1 MTTTL
6 YPGIPFSPQATITN
20 NIGAADSIIEVSDV
34 SAFPPA
40 PNLATIGTD
49 EEGETIL
56 YTAKTETALS
66 GCQRGVEGTARA
78 WTAGELIG
86 RNFTARDHADLIAAA
101 TEAYGAAEAAQEA
114 AGNAMGAAQAAQE
127 AAATAGAVA
136 AAKQPKLTGAPGQSV
151 GFGADG
157 AAVAVPG
164 WSNPNLLLNWDFRN
178 PVNQNG
184 RTEYTSAGYAI
195 DRWKLSNGKLTLST
209 TGAIELLVN
218 TDSSYNRNAFV
229 QLLDNP
235 TNFVGKTLT
244 FSILANDINGT
255 VTATA
260 YENGAG
266 SSYDGNRISSYGLST
281 VTFTI
286 PATAAPTEF
295 RVHVLLSPGGACR
308 PIAAKLE
315 LGTQQ
320 TLARQNEDGEW
331 EIIDPPDYDLQYALC
346 SLYSPST
353 GEWVGYQHSNPNLLD
368 NWYFVDPVNQRGK
381 TEYTATGYTIDRFK
395 IGYSAG
401 STFTCGVEDNGVSL
415 TAIPKEGE
423 TSQFNFYQIIP
434 ANLLNQ
440 GTYTLSFLYS
450 SDCAVRPFAYSK
462 KIGSV
467 IPGYKDFP
475 ASNDPAIA
483 VIPIKITSEMQGGD
497 VIAYVQI
504 NTFVEAHVKLYA
516 AKLELGPVQTLA
528 HQDADGNWVLND
540 PPPNKALELAKCQR
554 YAKIFRQHE
563 VFTVLRVNPNYIDF
577 LVPVGIKMRSTP
589 TIIGTGWGEYLTN
602 GFTLTVAVNGASQIM
617 LRATKTNHGLS
628 NPSPMTMRD
637 SVSGFSSDL

>member
-1 MTTTL
+1 MSVESEILRIQHNIANAYATVAEKGGEVPL
-6 YPGIPFSPQATITN
+6 QAT
-20 NIGAADSIIEVSDV
+20 SS
-34 SAFPPA
+34 
-40 PNLATIGTD
+40 NLA
-49 EEGETIL
+49 
-56 YTAKTETALS
+56 A
-66 GCQRGVEGTARA
+66 
-78 WTAGELIG
+78 
-86 RNFTARDHADLIAAA
+86 
-101 TEAYGAAEAAQEA
+101 
-114 AGNAMGAAQAAQE
+114 
-127 AAATAGAVA
+127 AVA
-136 AAKQPKLTGAPGQSV
+136 SIQTGVTQEELNEALTATQPKLTGQPGQVV
-151 GFGADG
+151 GFAADG
-157 AAVAVPG
+157 TAVAVPG

-178 PVNQNG
+178 PVN
-184 RTEYTSAGYAI
+184 
-195 DRWKLSNGKLTLST
+195 
-209 TGAIELLVN
+209 
-218 TDSSYNRNAFV
+218 RN
-229 QLLDNP
+229 
-235 TNFVGKTLT
+235 
-244 FSILANDINGT
+244 
-255 VTATA
+255 
-260 YENGAG
+260 
-266 SSYDGNRISSYGLST
+266 
-281 VTFTI
+281 
-286 PATAAPTEF
+286 
-295 RVHVLLSPGGACR
+295 
-308 PIAAKLE
+308 
-315 LGTQQ
+315 
-320 TLARQNEDGEW
+320 
-331 EIIDPPDYDLQYALC
+331 
-346 SLYSPST
+346 
-353 GEWVGYQHSNPNLLD
+353 
-368 NWYFVDPVNQRGK
+368 GK
-381 TEYTATGYTIDRFK
+381 TEYTGTGYTIDRFK

-450 SDCAVRPFAYSK
+450 SDCAVRPFAYSQ
-462 KIGSV
+462 KIRSV

-497 VIAYVQI
+497 VNAYVQI

-516 AKLELGPVQTLA
+516 AKLELGTQQTLARQNDDGEWEIIDPLNYDLQYALCSLYSPITGKWVGSQHSNLNLMDNWYFIGGGSQQGGGQLPINQRGQTEYVGAGYTIDRWNANGYGKIELGSDGIVMTRAGTYYRIVQKFDDYTSFAGKTVTLSMLMDADLFFATFTIGGTGGDGVTIAPNINVYSLGESLPLAIQLNQDGSSGKIKAVKLELGAQQTLA

-637 SVSGFSSDL
+637 FVSGFSSDL

>member
-1 MTTTL
+1 MSVESEILRIQHNIANAYATVAEKGGEVPL
-6 YPGIPFSPQATITN
+6 QAT
-20 NIGAADSIIEVSDV
+20 SS
-34 SAFPPA
+34 
-40 PNLATIGTD
+40 NLA
-49 EEGETIL
+49 
-56 YTAKTETALS
+56 A
-66 GCQRGVEGTARA
+66 
-78 WTAGELIG
+78 
-86 RNFTARDHADLIAAA
+86 
-101 TEAYGAAEAAQEA
+101 
-114 AGNAMGAAQAAQE
+114 
-127 AAATAGAVA
+127 AVA
-136 AAKQPKLTGAPGQSV
+136 SIQTGVTQEELNEALTATQPKLTGQPGQVV
-151 GFGADG
+151 GFAADG
-157 AAVAVPG
+157 TAVAVPG

-178 PVNQNG
+178 PVN
-184 RTEYTSAGYAI
+184 
-195 DRWKLSNGKLTLST
+195 
-209 TGAIELLVN
+209 
-218 TDSSYNRNAFV
+218 RN
-229 QLLDNP
+229 
-235 TNFVGKTLT
+235 
-244 FSILANDINGT
+244 
-255 VTATA
+255 
-260 YENGAG
+260 
-266 SSYDGNRISSYGLST
+266 
-281 VTFTI
+281 
-286 PATAAPTEF
+286 
-295 RVHVLLSPGGACR
+295 
-308 PIAAKLE
+308 
-315 LGTQQ
+315 
-320 TLARQNEDGEW
+320 
-331 EIIDPPDYDLQYALC
+331 
-346 SLYSPST
+346 
-353 GEWVGYQHSNPNLLD
+353 
-368 NWYFVDPVNQRGK
+368 GK
-381 TEYTATGYTIDRFK
+381 TEYTGTGYTIDRFK

-450 SDCAVRPFAYSK
+450 SDCAVRPFAYSQ
-462 KIGSV
+462 KIRSV

-497 VIAYVQI
+497 VNAYVQI

-516 AKLELGPVQTLA
+516 AKLELGTQQTLARQNDDGEWEIIDPLNYDLQYALCSLYSPITGKWVGSQHSNLNLMDNWYFIGGGSQQGGGQLPINQRGQTEYVGAGYTIDRWNANGYGKIELGSDGIVMTRAGTYYRIVQKFDDYTSFAGKTVTLSMLMDADLFFATFTIGGTGGDGVTIAPNINVYSLGESLPLAIQLNQDGSSGKIKAVKLELGAQQTLA

>member
-1 MTTTL
+1 MSVESEILRIQHNIANAYATVAEKGGEVPL
-6 YPGIPFSPQATITN
+6 QAT
-20 NIGAADSIIEVSDV
+20 SS
-34 SAFPPA
+34 
-40 PNLATIGTD
+40 NLA
-49 EEGETIL
+49 
-56 YTAKTETALS
+56 A
-66 GCQRGVEGTARA
+66 
-78 WTAGELIG
+78 
-86 RNFTARDHADLIAAA
+86 
-101 TEAYGAAEAAQEA
+101 
-114 AGNAMGAAQAAQE
+114 
-127 AAATAGAVA
+127 AVA
-136 AAKQPKLTGAPGQSV
+136 SIQTGVTQEELNEALTATQPKLTGQPGQVV
-151 GFGADG
+151 GFAADG
-157 AAVAVPG
+157 TAVAVPG

-178 PVNQNG
+178 PVN
-184 RTEYTSAGYAI
+184 
-195 DRWKLSNGKLTLST
+195 
-209 TGAIELLVN
+209 
-218 TDSSYNRNAFV
+218 RN
-229 QLLDNP
+229 
-235 TNFVGKTLT
+235 
-244 FSILANDINGT
+244 
-255 VTATA
+255 
-260 YENGAG
+260 
-266 SSYDGNRISSYGLST
+266 
-281 VTFTI
+281 
-286 PATAAPTEF
+286 
-295 RVHVLLSPGGACR
+295 
-308 PIAAKLE
+308 
-315 LGTQQ
+315 
-320 TLARQNEDGEW
+320 
-331 EIIDPPDYDLQYALC
+331 
-346 SLYSPST
+346 
-353 GEWVGYQHSNPNLLD
+353 
-368 NWYFVDPVNQRGK
+368 GK
-381 TEYTATGYTIDRFK
+381 TEYTGTGYTIDRFK

-450 SDCAVRPFAYSK
+450 SDCAVRPFAYSQ

-497 VIAYVQI
+497 VNAYVQI

-516 AKLELGPVQTLA
+516 AKLELGTQQTLARQNDDGEWEIIDPLNYDLQYALCSLYSPITGKWVGSQHSNLNLMDNWYFIGGGSQQGGGQLPINQRGQTEYVGAGYTIDRWNANGYGKIELGSDGIVMTRAGTYYRIVQKFDDYTSFAGKTVTLSMLMDADLFFATFTIGGTGGDGVTIAPNINVYSLGESLPLAIQLNQDGSSGKIKAVKLELGAQQTLA
-528 HQDADGNWVLND
+528 HQDADGTWVLND
-540 PPPNKALELAKCQR
+540 LPPNKALELAKCQR

-628 NPSPMTMRD
+628 NPRPMTMSD